1 MASKRDEILQQL
13 TAKVVTYIDTPKEQR
28 KQNRIAEK
36 LYREHWSSRWFGLLP
51 ASLRILFTNR
61 KK

>member
-28 KQNRIAEK
+28 KQNRETEK
-36 LYREHWSSRWFGLLP
+36 QYKEHWTTRWFGILP